1 MFHLLVIH
9 LNAAFPNDE
18 KRHAAALRSWGLLH
32 KPVGTKRTT
41 CRKAVVASLPTL
53 LKCKFPKMV
62 KQPRSRDFSPG
73 SRWRLLYHFTPP
85 LGNEANGIFTART
98 AFRHAV
104 ILSYTDRKIA
114 CDKNDDGNAWVWCR
128 RTCPVH
134 FLIYEKWGLAPSVL
148 SRRPSWLQA
157 VETVSATF

>member
-18 KRHAAALRSWGLLH
+18 KRHAAALRSWGPLH

-62 KQPRSRDFSPG
+62 KQLRSRDFSPG
-73 SRWRLLYHFTPP
+73 SRWRLLYHFPPP
-85 LGNEANGIFTART
+85 LGNEAKGIFTART
-98 AFRHAV
+98 TFRHAV
-104 ILSYTDRKIA
+104 LFDCTKEKTA
-114 CDKNDDGNAWVWCR
+114 CDKNDDGNLCVVGIR
-128 RTCPVH
+128 HTP
-134 FLIYEKWGLAPSVL
+134 
-148 SRRPSWLQA
+148 RP
-157 VETVSATF
+157 